1 MIFLINIIHCDDG
14 EQSNEGP
21 LKSAERR
28 HVDCVMTMNSPSL
41 TLDQAKQRAYA
52 IKARMTEL
60 GNSVSMTHA
69 YELVAT
75 SCGYRNWPTMKASL
89 VDTEPSGSNP
99 APSSAAPA
107 NSDLKRLIADV
118 REMAHDIDRGS
129 RSFCDDFP
137 GFQQRVSK
145 LAQSSAS
152 LENAF
157 DRFWTAAYGG
167 ARAETVPGHKSGT
180 PFLADKLLKDAG
192 DALLQ
197 IFQICNGDYSD
208 YDGVEW
214 SHEEDEKRYG
224 KLTSYAI
231 RLKAILQRLEMPVFQ
246 PRRWHHVRTSPPAGG
261 TYVIGG
267 YVQHASMP
275 RHFEWAFASFRMTVD
290 GPEWSHK
297 DERHKH
303 VPIEYWTE
311 LGAHPE
317 HAKPDPRGM
326 IFIDKDEL
334 LGICVDLE
342 EVRKAAFGDVGDSPD
357 IYGDYDELSRLAGVM
372 RKALRKLDRRRFE
385 PGATV

>member
-1 MIFLINIIHCDDG
+1 LINIIQCDDG
-14 EQSNEGP
+14 DQSNEGP
-21 LKSAERR
+21 LNSAERR
-28 HVDCVMTMNSPSL
+28 HMDSAMTMNSPSL

-52 IKARMTEL
+52 IKARMAEL

-75 SCGYRNWPTMKASL
+75 SCGYRNWPTMKVNLAVS
-89 VDTEPSGSNP
+89 EPSNSLP
-99 APSSAAPA
+99 ATSPAAPA
-107 NSDLKRLIADV
+107 NSDLKRLISDV
-118 REMAHDIDRGS
+118 REMAHNINSGS
-129 RSFCDDFP
+129 RSFCNGFP
-137 GFQQRVSK
+137 GFQQRVSQ
-145 LAQSSAS
+145 LAQSSDS

-157 DRFWTAAYGG
+157 DRFWKASHGE
-167 ARAETVPGHKSGT
+167 ARADTVPAPKSGT

-214 SHEEDEKRYG
+214 SHEEDEKRYE
-224 KLTSYAI
+224 KLIFYAI
-231 RLKAILQRLEMPVFQ
+231 KLKAILQRLEMPVFQ

-275 RHFEWAFASFRMTVD
+275 RHFEWAFASFRVTLD

-317 HAKPDPRGM
+317 HSTPDPRG
-326 IFIDKDEL
+326 IVFIEKGDL
-334 LGICVDLE
+334 LDICGDLE
-342 EVRKAAFGDVGDSPD
+342 EVRKAVFGDVGDEPD
-357 IYGDYDELSRLAGVM
+357 IYADYDELSRLAGVM
-372 RKALRKLDRRRFE
+372 HKALKKLDRRRFE
-385 PGATV
+385 PGATI